1 MLWGQNPGC
10 AAGCGEGHC
19 CGGVGEKE
27 RFLEAV
33 AARHW
38 EADLKDLPASASVL
52 RSVIVTER
60 TVGQFPHPF
69 ISRFHSKQ
77 GMFVRALESFSV
89 QRRLLQGG
97 DRNVRAVRGTGGERG
112 DTPGLSE
119 QRRV

>member
-1 MLWGQNPGC
+1 M
-10 AAGCGEGHC
+10 
-19 CGGVGEKE
+19 
-27 RFLEAV
+27 
-33 AARHW
+33 
-38 EADLKDLPASASVL
+38 PASASVL

-60 TVGQFPHPF
+60 TVGQFPHPS